1 MMSADISLL
10 SEFKNNNN
18 PFTEIFSL
26 IKRYEI
32 SSDGF
37 STFVYD
43 TDEIKALHQHAD
55 NAIGIV
61 LQGLQDVGSLI
72 SIAEKNKSKI
82 PSDLNGIGYLLTG
95 IGNLAEAL
103 HVLKSDVDF
112 VLRQRGV
119 CDY

>member
-1 MMSADISLL
+1 MISSSL

-32 SSDGF
+32 SPDGF
-37 STFVYD
+37 STFAYD
-43 TDEIKALHQHAD
+43 TDEIKALYQHAD

-72 SIAEKNKSKI
+72 SIAEQNKSTI
-82 PSDLNGIGYLLTG
+82 PSDLNGLGYLITG
-95 IGNLAEAL
+95 ISNLAEAL
-103 HVLKSDVDF
+103 HVLKSDANF
-112 VLRQRGV
+112 VLRQRGISE
-119 CDY
+119 Y